1 MVCHNFDGRYVARAL
16 VARSALPVPTTR
28 DEAVAHALIASAE
41 PTQVRFAG
49 AFDSVGERQLHYGIV
64 PEYKAISYKSEYRR
78 LFLEHVPTFVGVSAN
93 LFCDWT
99 AYDWTATTLAVVMV
113 SLGSWN
119 HRWRRYLP
127 TVRGRFAE
135 LAASLGVERVEPYR
149 LARSDVVTV
158 FVQNFHPREYWFGW
172 SDADMEEWIA
182 RETRVIA
189 LVRAHTERRVM
200 VRFHPKLAARYETAF
215 KAALTAHETTAHE
228 TTAHETVG
236 CWERERTISEVC
248 RASRCV
254 VINSGFSVAHA
265 CVLGTPVFYVNDDLS
280 NLPMAPFATSDL
292 TKLDTFEPKDLPDQ
306 TGALD
311 FLASQLVEIDR
322 LGSVALEHTTA
333 RPAFEWFEAATHRR
347 TVRGFDYYRIDEAF
361 PPRLHD
367 AMEASFPTLE
377 DVPDRMRK
385 VSGGGNRVDLDLRW
399 LHYAVTD
406 PEVDALI
413 RELTSL
419 VFFRRMCERF
429 GVNAEA
435 FATIRR
441 RHDGGRADVVVDLQ
455 YAFNPSTDRTTPSF
469 LREPHVDSPDKLFV
483 LLLYF
488 PERDEKKQRER
499 AKEQSHHTGGDLIL
513 YETKDG
519 RPFRNGTLQS
529 VARID
534 RLPYRSNTGILFE
547 NSSAAVHAPECLFN
561 RPRECRRFLNV
572 IWMRE

>member
-1 MVCHNFDGRYVARAL
+1 MRLVCHNFDGRYVARAL

-28 DEAVAHALIASAE
+28 DEAVARALIASVE

-64 PEYKAISYKSEYRR
+64 PEYKAISYSSGYRS

-93 LFCDWT
+93 LFCDS
-99 AYDWTATTLAVVMV
+99 TATTLAVVMV

-149 LARSDVVTV
+149 LAGSDVVTV

-172 SDADMEEWIA
+172 SDPVDADMEVWIA

-189 LVRAHTERRVM
+189 SVREHTERRVM
-200 VRFHPKLAARYETAF
+200 VRFHPKLAACYETAF
-215 KAALTAHETTAHE
+215 KAAL
-228 TTAHETVG
+228 HETVG

-292 TKLDTFEPKDLPDQ
+292 TKLDTFDPKDLPDQ
-306 TGALD
+306 TAALD

-322 LGSVALEHTTA
+322 LGSVALDHTTA
-333 RPAFEWFEAATHRR
+333 RPAFEWFEAAAHRR
-347 TVRGFDYYRIDEAF
+347 TERGFDYYRIDEAF
-361 PPRLHD
+361 SPRLHD
-367 AMEASFPTLE
+367 AVEASFPTLE

-406 PEVDALI
+406 PEVDSLI
-413 RELTSL
+413 RKLTSL

-429 GVNAEA
+429 GVNSEE
-435 FATIRR
+435 FTTIRR
-441 RHDGGRADVVVDLQ
+441 RHDGGQADVVVDLQ

-488 PERDEKKQRER
+488 PEERDRP
-499 AKEQSHHTGGDLIL
+499 SDPPTGGDLIL

-534 RLPYRSNTGILFE
+534 RLPYRSNTGILLE

-572 IWMRE
+572 IWMRG